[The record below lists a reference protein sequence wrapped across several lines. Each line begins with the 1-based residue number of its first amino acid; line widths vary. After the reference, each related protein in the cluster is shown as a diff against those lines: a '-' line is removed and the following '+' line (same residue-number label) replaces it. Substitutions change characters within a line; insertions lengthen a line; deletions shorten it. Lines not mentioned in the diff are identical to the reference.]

1 MNQIYLGKKVLF
13 TLLGLTLLCAF
24 YATAVYVIEDANDP
38 YTDKCVFDVPMGE
51 SIFYINDADPNP
63 QGMFGFSFDTNYTIG
78 QYIRE
83 KHPEIWDMLS
93 PHDQDLYNTRAALY
107 DIGASVPILPT
118 KVKNLLST
126 YGRDVQKSGG
136 MANFNI
142 MESPKIAPLEFTQDI
157 IPVQSTTV
165 IPLQPIGLKDA
176 TVIGSVYCTEPFDV
190 TSQQLISAHFGLK
203 GNQIVG
209 Y

>member
-1 MNQIYLGKKVLF
+1 MNQIYLGKKILF

-24 YATAVYVIEDANDP
+24 YASAVYVIEDANDP
-38 YTDKCVFDVPMGE
+38 YTDKCVFDVPAGE
-51 SIFYINDADPNP
+51 SIYYINDYDPNP
-63 QGMFGFSFDTNYTIG
+63 QGMIGLTVYPDYTIG

-83 KHPEIWDMLS
+83 TYPEIWGLLS
-93 PHDQDLYNTRAALY
+93 PHEQDLYNTRWALY
-107 DIGASVPILPT
+107 DIGASVPRLPT

-126 YGRDVQKSGG
+126 YGSSVQKSGG
-136 MANFNI
+136 ISNFNT

-157 IPVQSTTV
+157 IPVQSASV
-165 IPLQPIGLKDA
+165 NPLQPIGLKDA
-176 TVIGSVYCTEPFDV
+176 TDIGSVYHTEPFDV
-190 TSQQLISAHFGLK
+190 TSQQLISARFGAK